1 MIVQT
6 IYGVAAGVII
16 SFWVLVLDRTLFA
29 WHPTFMT
36 LGFLGFM
43 TLGVVRS
50 ITFRPVDGRP
60 RVKAIQVHALLQ
72 VGAVACITLGLA
84 AIIQNK
90 VCARLKIKDKYIKSV
105 FCFVFQPLVIHIIE

>member
-1 MIVQT
+1 MIVQA

-16 SFWVLVLDRTLFA
+16 TFWVLVLDSTLFA

-43 TLGVVRS
+43 TLGIVRS
-50 ITFRPVDGRP
+50 ITFRPLDGRP

-72 VGAVACITLGLA
+72 IGAVACISLGLA

-90 VCARLKIKDKYIKSV
+90 VWADAGSAPCLPI
-105 FCFVFQPLVIHIIE
+105 